1 MKDIIARWEKLKADA
16 DECAMIASTSID
28 PDKHD
33 LFVLLSVK
41 LGLLV
46 SAAERVITSKAGQ
59 RDRLGPA
66 G

>member
-16 DECAMIASTSID
+16 DQCAMIASTSTD
-28 PDKHD
+28 PDKRD
-33 LFVLLSVK
+33 LFVLLSEK

-46 SAAERVITSKAGQ
+46 SAAERVITA
-59 RDRLGPA
+59 RLGDEI